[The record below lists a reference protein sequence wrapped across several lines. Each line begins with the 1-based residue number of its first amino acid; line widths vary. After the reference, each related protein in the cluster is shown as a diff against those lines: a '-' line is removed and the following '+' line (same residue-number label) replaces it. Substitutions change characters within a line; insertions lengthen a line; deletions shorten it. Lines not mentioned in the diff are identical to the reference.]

1 MIDENRFLICR
12 SSKEK
17 VMYEKEVVDQTAK
30 VEKMKE
36 EKKDEHDIKKQVCCV
51 TTLELLCA
59 TVKKLRIYAHK
70 NSYFLSCVN

>member
-1 MIDENRFLICR
+1 
-12 SSKEK
+12 
-17 VMYEKEVVDQTAK
+17 MYEKEVVDQTAK

-51 TTLELLCA
+51 TTLGLLCA
-59 TVKKLRIYAHK
+59 TVKKLCIYAHK

>member
-1 MIDENRFLICR
+1 
-12 SSKEK
+12 
-17 VMYEKEVVDQTAK
+17 MYEKEVVDQTAK

-70 NSYFLSCVN
+70 TLIFYPVLINNISLCGVSVIICL